1 VQTQAVLERFGKHRE
16 GIGMTNASE
25 TGTTARSRNLTA
37 IVLIVSL
44 FFLWGVANNLNDVL
58 IKHFKKAFILSDF
71 ETSLVQ
77 SAFYFGYFCF
87 AIPAA
92 LFMKR
97 FGYKAAVVLGL
108 VLFGVGALLFVP
120 AANAHSYGF
129 FLLALYVLASGLSF
143 LETSANPLVTKLG
156 PPETAARRL
165 NFAQSFNPLGS
176 ISGVLIGSTFIL
188 SGIEL
193 TQAETAAMSPAALES
208 YYRTEALAVQGPYI
222 IIGLFVLVWAALVL
236 ITRFPPAATERGE
249 GAGSLDDYQALLGD
263 RPYLA
268 GVLAQFFYVGAQVG
282 IWSFLIRYAQVEVPG
297 MPEKTAAG
305 LLTLSL
311 VLFLVGRFIG
321 TAMMG
326 VFSPARLLMLFG
338 LADLL
343 LCVIAALIG
352 GWTGLGALILTSL
365 FMSIMFPTIFALSID
380 GLGERT
386 QAGSSLLV
394 MSIIGGAIL
403 TALMGLVSDQVSIQA
418 SIWVPALCFAVVA
431 LFAKR
436 RRAQRLDLAAKFA

>member
-1 VQTQAVLERFGKHRE
+1 MTQE
-16 GIGMTNASE
+16 E
-25 TGTTARSRNLTA
+25 TGGIAGSSKRNLIA

-58 IKHFKKAFILSDF
+58 IKHFKKAFTLSDF
-71 ETSLVQ
+71 QSGLVQ
-77 SAFYFGYFCF
+77 TAFYFGYFCF

-108 VLFGVGALLFVP
+108 VLFGTGALLFVP
-120 AANAHSYGF
+120 AAQAHSYGF
-129 FLLALYVLASGLSF
+129 FLLALYVIASGLSF

-165 NFAQSFNPLGS
+165 NFAQSFNPLGA

-193 TQAETAAMSPAALES
+193 TESQTATMSAAELEA

-222 IIGLFVLVWAALVL
+222 AIGLFVLFWALLVL
-236 ITRFPPAATERGE
+236 FTRFPRAATERGE
-249 GAGSLDDYQALLGD
+249 GAGSLADYRALLSD
-263 RPYLA
+263 RSYLF
-268 GVLAQFFYVGAQVG
+268 GVIAQFFYVGAQVG
-282 IWSFLIRYAQVEVPG
+282 IWSYLIRYAQVEVPG
-297 MPEKTAAG
+297 MPEKTAAA
-305 LLTLSL
+305 LLTMSL
-311 VLFLVGRFIG
+311 VLFLVGRFVG
-321 TAMMG
+321 TAAMG
-326 VFSPARLLMLFG
+326 LFSPARLLMLFAV
-338 LADLL
+338 ADLA
-343 LCVIAALIG
+343 LCAIAAVVG
-352 GWTGLGALILTSL
+352 GWTGLAALILSSL

-394 MSIIGGAIL
+394 MAIIGGALL
-403 TALMGLVSDQVSIQA
+403 TALMGFVSDQASIQTA
-418 SIWVPALCFAVVA
+418 MWVPALCFAAVT
-431 LFAKR
+431 LFARSR
-436 RRAQRLDLAAKFA
+436 RQAASGMPMHA